1 MTLHNINRRFT
12 AAALALLLGCAVA
25 WAQAPDAT
33 TSASKKAEAPAVVKP
48 EATTS
53 ASVKS
58 EGASPAKADATTS
71 ASKSGA
77 EATTGTSKAPGP
89 RARLFRHDL
98 YDIVLGPVFVIA
110 WILFAAGFAWRI
122 LQFTRMTTKTLPGT
136 VIPNPAPV
144 RGDTEFLLERR
155 SAIGKLL
162 ARYHR
167 WERRTIFHTNPVMA
181 RVSGIF
187 HALLFLI
194 PLLLPAH
201 NILFYQ
207 GTRLSLPTL
216 PEPLLDK
223 LTLLL
228 LAFGAFFLLRRIL
241 VPRVRVL
248 STVRDYLVLLMV
260 AAPFVTAYMAYH
272 HWLDYHVMVLVHMI
286 VGELLIAAI
295 PFTKL
300 GHMPFLIFAR
310 FFAASERAWKPGN
323 RRWQAHHE

>member
-1 MTLHNINRRFT
+1 VILHNINRSFT
-12 AAALALLLGCAVA
+12 AAALALLLGCAAA
-25 WAQAPDAT
+25 WAQAPDAE
-33 TSASKKAEAPAVVKP
+33 TSASAKTKATAAAKP
-48 EATTS
+48 DATTS

-58 EGASPAKADATTS
+58 EAPSAEKADATSS
-71 ASKSGA
+71 ASKNGGEAAGA
-77 EATTGTSKAPGP
+77 GKAGKTGP

-98 YDIVLGPVFVIA
+98 YDIVLGPAFVIA
-110 WILFAAGFAWRI
+110 WILFAVGFAWRI
-122 LQFTRMTTKTLPGT
+122 LQFTRMTKKILPGA
-136 VIPNPAPV
+136 VIPNPVPV
-144 RGDTEFLLERR
+144 RGDTEFLLEGR
-155 SAIGKLL
+155 SAVGRLL
-162 ARYHR
+162 MRYRR

-181 RVSGIF
+181 RASAVF
-187 HALLFLI
+187 HALLFLV

-207 GTRLSLPTL
+207 GTRLGLPTL
-216 PEPLLDK
+216 PEPLMDK

-241 VPRVRVL
+241 IPRVRVL
-248 STVRDYLVLLMV
+248 STVRDYLVLLLV

-272 HWLDYHVMVLVHMI
+272 HWLDYRVMVLVHMI

-323 RRWQAHHE
+323 RRW

>member
-1 MTLHNINRRFT
+1 V
-12 AAALALLLGCAVA
+12 ALALLLGAACA
-25 WAQAPDAT
+25 WAQAADAT
-33 TSASKKAEAPAVVKP
+33 TSASRKTETPAAAPV
-48 EATTS
+48 
-53 ASVKS
+53 
-58 EGASPAKADATTS
+58 PAPQKADATTS
-71 ASKSGA
+71 ASKSGT
-77 EATTGTSKAPGP
+77 EATSSASKAAPASGS
-89 RARLFRHDL
+89 RAALLRHDL
-98 YDIVLGPVFVIA
+98 YDIALGPAFVIA
-110 WILFAAGFAWRI
+110 WILFAGGFAWRI
-122 LQFTRMTTKTLPGT
+122 LQFTRMTRKTVPGS
-136 VIPNPAPV
+136 VIPNPVPV
-144 RGDTEFLLERR
+144 RGDTEFLLK
-155 SAIGKLL
+155 GKTAVGRALL
-162 ARYHR
+162 RYRR

-181 RVSGIF
+181 RVSAVF

-216 PEPLLDK
+216 PEPLMDK

-228 LAFGAFFLLRRIL
+228 IAFGAFFLVRRIL

-248 STVRDYLVLLMV
+248 STVRDYLVLLLV

-286 VGELLIAAI
+286 VGEVLIAAI

-310 FFAASERAWKPGN
+310 FFASSERAWKPGN
-323 RRWQAHHE
+323 RRW

>member
-1 MTLHNINRRFT
+1 M
-12 AAALALLLGCAVA
+12 AAVALALLLSGAA

-33 TSASKKAEAPAVVKP
+33 TSASRKSEAPAPQKV

-53 ASVKS
+53 EKS
-58 EGASPAKADATTS
+58 DATSS

-77 EATTGTSKAPGP
+77 EAISSASKAAPSSGT

-98 YDIVLGPVFVIA
+98 YDIVLGPAFVIA
-110 WILFAAGFAWRI
+110 WVLFAAGFAWRI
-122 LQFTRMTTKTLPGT
+122 LQFTRMTKKTIPGT

-144 RGDTEFLLERR
+144 RGDTEFLLEGR
-155 SAIGKLL
+155 SAVGRALL
-162 ARYHR
+162 RYRR
-167 WERRTIFHTNPVMA
+167 WESRTVFHTNPVMA
-181 RVSGIF
+181 RVSAVF

-228 LAFGAFFLLRRIL
+228 LAFGAFFLVRRIL

-248 STVRDYLVLLMV
+248 STVRDYLVLLLV

-272 HWLDYHVMVLVHMI
+272 HWLDYHVMVLLHMI
-286 VGELLIAAI
+286 VGEVLIAAI

-310 FFAASERAWKPGN
+310 FFAASERAWTPGN
-323 RRWQAHHE
+323 RRW